1 MSLLFP
7 FMYIWHFHSIIF
19 FHSRY
24 FNENKA
30 QRSVTAHYVSSR
42 LAKNTFNL
50 LNFCKALQWWWV
62 FFKQW
67 KYETNWVIFKMTKR
81 NLLMLIL
88 MSHLQCECHQ
98 IFDSV
103 SQITQSSY
111 IVWNLVGSTAPVLG
125 DLLFCQFS
133 SLVNVANIS
142 KYVFHIYATLGI
154 GSSLIVNSQCIYL
167 LFKIQQQLKCHLCS
181 TFSLCIS
188 NLLWKWPLS
197 CYLNSLAGKDTS
209 K

>member
-7 FMYIWHFHSIIF
+7 FIYIWHFHSIIF

-24 FNENKA
+24 FNETKV
-30 QRSVTAHYVSSR
+30 QRSVTAHYISSR
-42 LAKNTFNL
+42 LAKTTFNL
-50 LNFCKALQWWWV
+50 LNICNALQWWWV
-62 FFKQW
+62 FLKKTMKIWNKLGNFQNDK
-67 KYETNWVIFKMTKR
+67 EEPAHVD
-81 NLLMLIL
+81 
-88 MSHLQCECHQ
+88 SHLQCECHQ

-111 IVWNLVGSTAPVLG
+111 IVWNLVGSTAPVLR

-133 SLVNVANIS
+133 SLVNVANIFKICLS
-142 KYVFHIYATLGI
+142 HICY
-154 GSSLIVNSQCIYL
+154 SRYREWIVNSQCIYL

-181 TFSLCIS
+181 AFSLCIS
-188 NLLWKWPLS
+188 TLLWKWPLS
-197 CYLNSLAGKDTS
+197 CYLNSLAGRDTS